1 MKQFPIT
8 EIRGEPWNTINIPR
22 TPWISITNE
31 RHTAVTT
38 KVKVEG
44 DRISDQRGV
53 CMEVSRQEYWNGLPF
68 PTPGDPPDPRDW
80 THVSCVSH
88 TSKWILY
95 HFVTW
100 EAPSH

>member
-1 MKQFPIT
+1 MDEMKQFPIT

-31 RHTAVTT
+31 WHTAVTS

-53 CMEVSRQEYWNGLPF
+53 CSVVSVPLWPHGL
-68 PTPGDPPDPRDW
+68 
-80 THVSCVSH
+80 
-88 TSKWILY
+88 
-95 HFVTW
+95 
-100 EAPSH
+100 